1 MNRRTTSLRR
11 LLALASLWLVPLL
24 WAQPL
29 AAAEAQREA
38 TKWFGGDNY
47 QRSLR
52 TYAVPDVVLTD
63 ADAKPVRLRELLASD
78 DPVMM
83 NFVFTTCST
92 ICPIMVRVFA
102 EVPSR
107 LGATSKRLRM
117 ISISVDPENDTP
129 KQLKTYAAHV
139 GAGPRWQ
146 FLTGTVQDVRAV
158 QAAFDNFRGDKM
170 NHEPL
175 TLLRQTSGRPWVR
188 IDGFAGPDELASEVR
203 KIVPQ

>member
-1 MNRRTTSLRR
+1 MNHPGIACRRA
-11 LLALASLWLVPLL
+11 LALASLWLVPLL
-24 WAQPL
+24 WVQPL
-29 AAAEAQREA
+29 SAAEAARPA
-38 TKWFGGDNY
+38 TQWFGGDNY

-52 TYAVPDVVLTD
+52 HYAVPDVVLTD
-63 ADAKPVRLRELLASD
+63 ADARPVRLRELLSSD
-78 DPVMM
+78 DPVML

-92 ICPIMVRVFA
+92 ICPIMVRVFS

-107 LGATSKRLRM
+107 LGPTSSKLRM
-117 ISISVDPENDTP
+117 ISISLDPENDTP
-129 KQLKTYAAHV
+129 AQLKSYAAHI

-146 FLTGTVQDVRAV
+146 FLTGRAQDVKTVQM
-158 QAAFDNFRGDKM
+158 AFDSYRGDKM

-175 TLLRQTSGRPWVR
+175 TLLRQTPGKPWVR